1 MNDEYT
7 ICRNYIFFPFLQKR
21 QSFANELRQL
31 LTSECVL
38 IFWGRVAEKKRIVT
52 YESYLTGLTE

>member
-1 MNDEYT
+1 MMNTQFVEIT
-7 ICRNYIFFPFLQKR
+7 FFFLVFLQKKK
-21 QSFANELRQL
+21 QFANELRQL